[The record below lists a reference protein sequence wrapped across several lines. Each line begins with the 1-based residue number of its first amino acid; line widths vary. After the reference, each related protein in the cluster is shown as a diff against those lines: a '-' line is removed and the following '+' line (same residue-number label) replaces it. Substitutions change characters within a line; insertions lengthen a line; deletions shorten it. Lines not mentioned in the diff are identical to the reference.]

1 MNASFV
7 VPSHQTQENNMIIYS
22 KNIVTEQGIID
33 GYLKVEGSRI
43 TDIVRREV
51 EKLAA
56 DFDYADCTIIP
67 GIFDTHNHG
76 YLGWKPGNA
85 EEGAEAV
92 RGFVKGLG
100 SVAVTSIFPTTVNEM
115 GAFKNI
121 VEVIEEDPDGAR
133 ILGIHSEGP
142 YLNRVGEKG
151 VDNGHPDI
159 DLDQIRQMITDAKG
173 YLRLV
178 ALAPELPGSR
188 EAIRLL
194 NQNGIRAAFAHS
206 NDTYEEAMEAF
217 KDGISVITHTANV
230 MSGIH
235 HRNMGGLGAALLN
248 DDVYNELIC
257 DGLHV
262 RNEMIEIIFRIKNDA
277 FNKIMMISDNTHL
290 GGLEPGR
297 YEGAFGPCNI
307 TEEGFCLTDTGRL
320 AGSAQ
325 PVLYGMKNLVKN
337 MNVPLEK
344 VCIMA
349 SLNPCMVYGFADRK
363 GSLRIGKDADFA
375 IIDEDFNCLYT
386 YREGRK
392 IYDHTIDTDLHDHET
407 EKYKID

>member
-1 MNASFV
+1 
-7 VPSHQTQENNMIIYS
+7 MIIYS
-22 KNIVTEQGIID
+22 RNIVTEQGIID
-33 GYLKVEGSRI
+33 GYLKVEGSKI
-43 TDIVRREV
+43 TDIVRKDTE
-51 EKLAA
+51 ELKA
-56 DFDYADCTIIP
+56 DLDYGDYTIIP

-76 YLGWKPGNA
+76 YLGWNPGNIK
-85 EEGAEAV
+85 EGADAV
-92 RGFVKGLG
+92 RGYVKALG
-100 SVAVTSIFPTTVNEM
+100 SVAVTSIFPTTVNEQ
-115 GAFKNI
+115 GSFGNI

-151 VDNGHPDI
+151 VDTGHPDI
-159 DLDQIRQMITDAKG
+159 DLDHIKKMIADGKG

-188 EAIRLL
+188 QAIRLL
-194 NQNGIRAAFAHS
+194 NTNGVRAAFAHS
-206 NDTYEEAMEAF
+206 NQTYEEAMESF

-235 HRNMGGLGAALLN
+235 HRNMGGLGAAILN

-262 RNEMIEIIFRIKNDA
+262 RNEMIEIIFRVKKDA
-277 FNKIMMISDNTHL
+277 FNKIMMISDNSHL
-290 GGLEPGR
+290 GGMKPGR
-297 YEGAFGPCNI
+297 YEGVFGPCNI
-307 TEEGFCLTDTGRL
+307 TDEGFCLTDTGRL
-320 AGSAQ
+320 AGSAK
-325 PVLYGMKNLVKN
+325 PVLYGIKNLVTK
-337 MNVPLEK
+337 MNIPLEK

-349 SLNPCMVYGFADRK
+349 SLNPCKVYGFADRK

-375 IIDEDFNCLYT
+375 IIDKDFNCLYT

-392 IYDHTIDTDLHDHET
+392 IYDHETDKDLANPET
-407 EKYKID
+407 EKLRIG

>member
-1 MNASFV
+1 
-7 VPSHQTQENNMIIYS
+7 MIIYS

-43 TDIVRREV
+43 CDIVRKDTE
-51 EKLAA
+51 ELKA
-56 DFDYADCTIIP
+56 DLDYEDYVIIP

-76 YLGWKPGNA
+76 YLGWDPGNV
-85 EEGAEAV
+85 EEGAAAV
-92 RGFVKGLG
+92 RGYAKAVG
-100 SVAVTSIFPTTVNEM
+100 SVAVTSVFPTVDNEEK
-115 GAFKNI
+115 AFLNVVK
-121 VEVIEEDPDGAR
+121 VIEEDPIGAK

-151 VDNGHPDI
+151 VDTGHPDI
-159 DLDQIRQMITDAKG
+159 DLDHIQEMIDDAKG

-178 ALAPELPGSR
+178 ALAPELPGSK

-194 NQNGIRAAFAHS
+194 NKNGVRAAFAHS

-248 DDVYNELIC
+248 DEVYNELIC

-262 RNEMIEIIFRIKNDA
+262 RNEMIDIIFRIKNDA
-277 FNKIMMISDNTHL
+277 FNKILMISDNSHL
-290 GGLEPGR
+290 GGLKQGR
-297 YEGAFGPCNI
+297 YEGVFGPCNI
-307 TEEGFCLTDTGRL
+307 TDEGFCLTDTGRL
-320 AGSAQ
+320 AGSAK
-325 PVLYGMKNLVKN
+325 PVLYGMKNLVMN
-337 MNVPLEK
+337 MHMPLEK
-344 VCIMA
+344 VCVMA
-349 SLNPCMVYGFADRK
+349 SLNPCKVYGFADKK

-375 IIDEDFNCLYT
+375 VIDKDFNCLYT
-386 YREGRK
+386 YREGKK
-392 IYDHTIDTDLHDHET
+392 IYDHTIDTDIYDHEVD
-407 EKYKID
+407 KQRIA

>member
-1 MNASFV
+1 MHKQH
-7 VPSHQTQENNMIIYS
+7 HQLQETDRMIIYS

-33 GYLKVEGSRI
+33 GYLKVEGSSI
-43 TDIVRREV
+43 SDLVRKET
-51 EKLAA
+51 EELKA
-56 DFDYADCTIIP
+56 DLDYSDYVIIP

-76 YLGWKPGNA
+76 YLGWNPGNMK
-85 EEGAEAV
+85 EGTSAV
-92 RGFVKGLG
+92 RGYVKGLG
-100 SVAVTSIFPTTVNEM
+100 SVGVTSIFPTVVNES
-115 GAFKNI
+115 GAFRNI

-151 VDNGHPDI
+151 IDRGHPDI
-159 DLDQIRQMITDAKG
+159 DLDHIREMIADAKG

-178 ALAPELPGSR
+178 ALAPELSGSK

-194 NQNGIRAAFAHS
+194 NTNGIRAAFAHS
-206 NDTYEEAMEAF
+206 NDTYEEALEAF
-217 KDGISVITHTANV
+217 RNGISVITHTSNV

-235 HRNMGGLGAALLN
+235 HRNMGGLGAALLS

-262 RNEMIEIIFRIKNDA
+262 RNEMIEIIFRVKNDA

-290 GGLEPGR
+290 GGLKPGR

-320 AGSAQ
+320 AGSAK
-325 PVLYGMKNLVKN
+325 PVLYGMRNLVKN
-337 MNVPLEK
+337 MHMPLEK
-344 VCIMA
+344 VCVMA
-349 SLNPCMVYGFADRK
+349 SLNPCRVYGFADRK

-375 IIDEDFNCLYT
+375 VIDKDFNCLYT

-392 IYDHTIDTDLHDHET
+392 IYDHTIDTDLFDHET
-407 EKYKID
+407 EKLKID